1 MIGKWEAQTFMDTID
16 SEQSLQFT
24 TFRSKY
30 SKMDQVKFVEVKKLN
45 AFEMSKKLPLTSSD
59 GLLSKPVI
67 YIIKN

>member
-1 MIGKWEAQTFMDTID
+1 
-16 SEQSLQFT
+16 
-24 TFRSKY
+24 
-30 SKMDQVKFVEVKKLN
+30 MDQVKFVKVKKLN